1 MAPHALHQHAPH
13 AAPAAPTAAAPP
25 ARFADGPIPSH
36 QRFSRRTNLGRL
48 LWALAWRLLFRPSPR
63 PLHAWRNMLLRLFG
77 AKLHPT
83 ARVYSTTRIWA
94 PWNLEMHEHSCIG
107 DNCDIYCVDRITI
120 GPRSTVSQ
128 YSYLCTAS
136 HDFEDPAHPLTT
148 APITLGA
155 NVWVAV
161 DVFVGPGVTIAD
173 GTVVGARSSV
183 FKSLPAWVLA
193 VGTPA
198 RPVRPRVFRDSKNQ
212 PGTEGGG
219 GAGEGSGGGAG
230 GGNP

>member
-1 MAPHALHQHAPH
+1 MAPPALTSAPSS
-13 AAPAAPTAAAPP
+13 AAAAADGAAAP
-25 ARFADGPIPSH
+25 RCFADGPIPSH

-48 LWALAWRLLFRPSPR
+48 LWAVTWRLLFRPSPR
-63 PLHAWRNMLLRLFG
+63 PLHGWRNMLLRLFG
-77 AKLHPT
+77 ARLHRT
-83 ARVYSTTRIWA
+83 ARVYPTTRIWA

-107 DNCDIYCVDRITI
+107 DNCDIYSVDRITI

-128 YSYLCTAS
+128 YSYLCAAS

-183 FKSLPAWVLA
+183 FKSLPPWVLA
-193 VGTPA
+193 AGSPA
-198 RPVRPRVFRDSKNQ
+198 KPVRPRVLRGAKDE
-212 PGTEGGG
+212 PGPGGT
-219 GAGEGSGGGAG
+219 A
-230 GGNP
+230 